1 MSKLSLPLKIV
12 SILTLG
18 LLLYSCNPIENDSDS
33 SSFIVVESIMGKDLS
48 GNDSTVAFSDVS
60 SGLPDSVTA
69 TLRSALLDPN
79 PINGASQYSDIM
91 LTRYVVTY
99 TRSDGATGEGSDVPY
114 HFEASLSTLLPV
126 GSSVTL
132 PLLIVTDTAKGQ
144 APLAALIGTSNVLDC
159 TARIDF
165 YGHDLRN
172 KTVTQVASIQIRF
185 LDFPNL

>member
-1 MSKLSLPLKIV
+1 MRKLTLSLKIV

-18 LLLYSCNPIENDSDS
+18 LLLFSCNPIENDSDS
-33 SSFIVVESIMGKDLS
+33 SSFIVVESIMGKDIS

-69 TLRSALLDPN
+69 TLRSAMLDPN
-79 PINGASQYSDIM
+79 PISGVSQYSDIM
-91 LTRYVVTY
+91 LTRYVVTF
-99 TRSDGATGEGSDVPY
+99 TRSDGATAEGSAVPY
-114 HFEASLSTLLPV
+114 HFESSLSTLLPV
-126 GSSVTL
+126 GSSVTI
-132 PLLIVTDTAKGQ
+132 PLMIVTDTAKSQ
-144 APLAALIGTSNVLDC
+144 APLAALAGTTDVLEC

-172 KTVTQVASIQIRF
+172 KNVTQVASVQIRF